1 MILATVLFLSGLASH
16 PGAML
21 GHELRAPSTEFA
33 PASALDPAGAS
44 LRLRPDRFGELGPD
58 DLSEPMSAQRR
69 PRARSAP
76 PTPPTPVAP
85 PPEAPAVAPS
95 PECPT
100 AATGEACDIDCDTCR
115 ESDRM
120 ARYVLH
126 RRTSLLRTHRAFAIA
141 AWSTLLVTEL
151 FGTIQAVN
159 QDTWFGRGNCAS
171 DPGAF
176 GCHQSS
182 LITGLHETMAFVTVG
197 LYTTAA
203 AVAIAAPDP
212 ENASEGEGT
221 APSTLRLH
229 KAMAWVHG
237 IGMILL
243 PILGVA
249 SVAPQIFGVS
259 NSESRADFTRAM
271 RSVHAIVGYTTFA
284 ALTFSAYLE
293 L

>member
-1 MILATVLFLSGLASH
+1 
-16 PGAML
+16 
-21 GHELRAPSTEFA
+21 
-33 PASALDPAGAS
+33 
-44 LRLRPDRFGELGPD
+44 
-58 DLSEPMSAQRR
+58 
-69 PRARSAP
+69 
-76 PTPPTPVAP
+76 
-85 PPEAPAVAPS
+85 
-95 PECPT
+95 
-100 AATGEACDIDCDTCR
+100 
-115 ESDRM
+115 M
-120 ARYVLH
+120 ARYVF
-126 RRTSLLRTHRAFAIA
+126 RRRASLLRTHRAFAIA
-141 AWSTLLVTEL
+141 AWSTLLLTEA

-159 QDTWFGRGNCAS
+159 QDTWFGRGNCAG

-203 AVAIAAPDP
+203 AIAIAAPDP
-212 ENASEGEGT
+212 ENASEGEGS

-237 IGMILL
+237 VGMILL

-249 SVAPQIFGVS
+249 SVAPQVFGVTS
-259 NSESRADFTRAM
+259 DAARADFTRAI

-293 L
+293 IF